1 MSEED
6 KRHGEGKAT
15 KKEPDEIVFAFK
27 VLLKLEMLV
36 DLTIVLV
43 RDTLGVSEVD
53 RRTSEH
59 THQREGKQEE
69 SEKKAQRENTRDQD
83 GHSEWFES

>member
-6 KRHGEGKAT
+6 KRHDKGKAT
-15 KKEPDEIVFAFK
+15 KKEPDEVVFAFK

-59 THQREGKQEE
+59 THQ
-69 SEKKAQRENTRDQD
+69 
-83 GHSEWFES
+83 